1 MIPNQGAGA
10 VKMRIEAVRRIL
22 PSVWFN
28 EETTVA
34 GRKALSWYHEKWDEK
49 RGIGLGAEHDWSS
62 HGADA
67 FGLMCIVYEAPLIK
81 PQQERY
87 RTMEREAAS
96 WMAF

>member
-1 MIPNQGAGA
+1 GAGA

-22 PSVWFN
+22 PSVWFH

-34 GRKALSWYHEKWDEK
+34 GRKALNWYHEKWDEK

-67 FGLMCIVYEAPLIK
+67 FGLMCIVYEAPRIK

-87 RTMEREAAS
+87 RAIEREAAS